1 MRMIDLIERKKRGGA
16 LSEKE
21 IRYFIKGFT
30 SGEIPDYQA
39 AALLMAICFTGM
51 TDQEIAWMTDAMA
64 CSGDRVDLSS
74 IPGIKVD
81 KHSTGGIGDKTTL
94 ILAPLVAACG
104 VPVAKMS
111 GRGLGYT
118 GGTVDKLEAIPG
130 FCTEMDQEAFLE
142 TVKKIGVCV
151 VGQSGNLAPADKKLY
166 ALRDVTATVDSIPL
180 IAASVMSKKIAA
192 GADAI
197 VLDVKCGSG
206 AFMKTAQD
214 ASHLAREM
222 VAIGR
227 ACGRRM
233 AAVITNMDVPLGH
246 CIGNGL
252 EVAEAIA
259 VLKGEGPDDLREVCL
274 ALASQMLS
282 LARKGSPEDCRTM
295 AKKALDSG
303 AALEKFRQMC
313 IAQKGDHTILERPQ
327 SLYEKAAV
335 YELAAPQDGWIRQMD
350 AEACGRASMLLGAGR
365 ETKDS
370 AIDPAAG
377 IVLCRKTSEAVRKG
391 EVLARLYTNRPDRLE
406 QARRILLESYAFAA
420 EKPDDIPLI
429 YDVILE
435 K

>member
-1 MRMIDLIERKKRGGA
+1 MIDLIERKKRGGA
-16 LSEKE
+16 LCEKE
-21 IRYFIKGFT
+21 IRYFIDGFT
-30 SGEIPDYQA
+30 GSEIPDYQA

-64 CSGDRVDLSS
+64 CSGDQVDLSD

-81 KHSTGGIGDKTTL
+81 KHSTGGVGDKTTL

-111 GRGLGYT
+111 GRGLGHT

-130 FCTEMDQEAFLE
+130 FHTSVDRKTFLE
-142 TVKKIGVCV
+142 TVQKIGVCIA
-151 VGQSGNLAPADKKLY
+151 GQSGNLAPADKKLY

-206 AFMKTAQD
+206 AFMKTAED
-214 ASHLAREM
+214 ASRLARKM
-222 VAIGR
+222 VDIGR

-233 AAVITNMDVPLGH
+233 SAVITNMDVPLGH

-252 EVAEAIA
+252 EVMEAIA
-259 VLKGEGPDDLREVCL
+259 VLSGKGPDDLRNVCL
-274 ALASQMLS
+274 ELAAQMLL
-282 LARKGSPEDCRTM
+282 LAKKGNWEACLSM
-295 AKKALDSG
+295 AKKALASG
-303 AALEKFRQMC
+303 AAWGKFRQMC
-313 IAQKGDHTILERPQ
+313 AAQGGDAAVLDQPQ
-327 SLYEKAAV
+327 KLYEKAQV
-335 YELAAPQDGWIRQMD
+335 YELTAPQDGWVERMD
-350 AEACGRASMLLGAGR
+350 AERCGRASMLLGAGR

-370 AIDPAAG
+370 VIDPAAG
-377 IVLCRKTSEAVRKG
+377 IVLCRKTGEAVQKG
-391 EVLARLYTNRPDRLE
+391 QTLAWLYTNRPDQLE
-406 QARRILLESYAFAA
+406 QACRTLLESYVFSAK
-420 EKPDDIPLI
+420 KPTEIPLI
-429 YDVILE
+429 YDRILE